1 MKIRILPSALFGA
14 LALSFCLAQQAS
26 AQARELSERG
36 ELLDRP
42 AAIVNDSVVLVSEL
56 EAETDRITQQLRTQN
71 TQLPSATV
79 LRRQVLERLVLQKLQ
94 LQRAEKMGMRVSDD
108 MLNTALSDLAQR
120 NGVKFA
126 DLPATLEAR
135 GQNYADYRDEVRR
148 QITVELLQQREVVNS
163 IAVTPRELEQFLARQ
178 QRSPDQ
184 NAEYN
189 LSHIL
194 ISVPVSA
201 TPEQVTERGQRAQEV
216 YTKAK
221 AGENFAELA
230 VAYSDST
237 TNIQGGTL
245 GWKKGSQL
253 PSIAAERIPGLKAGE
268 LTELIRTP
276 SGFHLFRL
284 NELRGGSSEPELVAQ
299 THARHILLKTNELE
313 DDGTV
318 KQRLEKIH
326 ERIRNGEDFAAIAA
340 VTSQDPGSAV
350 QGGDLGWTNPGTFVP
365 EFEQQLSQLGD
376 NEISAPFK
384 SQFGWH
390 IVQLLGRR
398 THDATDETRRN
409 RAFAA
414 LRESKYQEELEQ
426 WLRRLRDEA
435 YVEYL
440 I

>member
-1 MKIRILPSALFGA
+1 MKTRILSIIAL
-14 LALSFCLAQQAS
+14 LLCLGLQTGVHAKQ
-26 AQARELSERG
+26 LSERG
-36 ELLDRP
+36 ELLDRA
-42 AAIVNDSVVLVSEL
+42 AAIVNDGVVLVSEL
-56 EAETDRITQQLRTQN
+56 DAETSRITEQLQAQQ
-71 TQLPSATV
+71 TQLPSASV
-79 LRRQVLERLVLQKLQ
+79 LRKQVLERLVLQKIQ
-94 LQRAEKMGMRVSDD
+94 LQRAERMGMRVSDD
-108 MLNTALSDLAQR
+108 MLNTALSDIAQR
-120 NGVKFA
+120 NGMKFA

-135 GQNYADYRDEVRR
+135 GQNYAEYRDEVRR
-148 QITVELLQQREVVNS
+148 QITLEFLQQREVINS
-163 IAVTPRELEQFLARQ
+163 IVVTPRELEQFLARQ

-201 TPEQVTERGQRAQEV
+201 TPDQVAEREKRAREV
-216 YTKAK
+216 FEKAK
-221 AGENFAELA
+221 AGESFAELA

-268 LTELIRTP
+268 LTDLIRTP

-284 NELRGGSSEPELVAQ
+284 NEVRGGSEQELVAQ
-299 THARHILLKTNELE
+299 VHARHILLKTNELE
-313 DDGTV
+313 DDNTV
-318 KQRLEKIH
+318 RQRLEKIR
-326 ERIRNGEDFAAIAA
+326 ERIASGEDFAAIAA

-350 QGGDLGWTNPGTFVP
+350 QGGDLGWTGAGTFVA
-365 EFEQQLSQLGD
+365 EFEKTLQALQV
-376 NEISAPFK
+376 NEISEPFK
-384 SQFGWH
+384 TQFGWH

-398 THDATDETRRN
+398 THDASDETRRN
-409 RAFAA
+409 RAYAA
-414 LRESKYQEELEQ
+414 IRESKYQEELEQ
-426 WLRRLRDEA
+426 WLRKLRDEA

>member
-1 MKIRILPSALFGA
+1 MKIRILSA
-14 LALSFCLAQQAS
+14 LALLLCLGLPELS
-26 AQARELSERG
+26 AQARQLSERG
-36 ELLDRP
+36 ELIDRA
-42 AAIVNDSVVLVSEL
+42 AAIVNDGVVLVSEL
-56 EAETDRITQQLRTQN
+56 DAETRRITEQLQAQQ
-71 TQLPSATV
+71 TQLPSASV
-79 LRRQVLERLVLQKLQ
+79 LRKQVLERLVLQKVQ
-94 LQRAEKMGMRVSDD
+94 LQRAEKMGMRISDE

-126 DLPATLEAR
+126 DLPAALEAR
-135 GQNYADYRDEVRR
+135 GENYANYRDEVRR
-148 QITVELLQQREVVNS
+148 QITLEVLQQREVVNS
-163 IAVTPRELEQFLARQ
+163 ITVTPRELDQFLARQ

-201 TPEQVTERGQRAQEV
+201 TPEQIAERDKRAKEV
-216 YTKAK
+216 YEKAQ
-221 AGENFAELA
+221 AGENFAQLA

-237 TNIQGGTL
+237 TNVQGGAL

-253 PSIAAERIPGLKAGE
+253 PSIAAERIPGMKAGQ

-284 NELRGGSSEPELVAQ
+284 NEIRGGSNEQELVSQ
-299 THARHILLKTNELE
+299 VHARHVLIKTNELE
-313 DDGTV
+313 DDNTV
-318 KQRLEKIH
+318 KQRLEKIRD
-326 ERIRNGEDFAAIAA
+326 RILNGEDFATIAA

-350 QGGDLGWTNPGTFVP
+350 QGGDLGWSGPGTFVP
-365 EFEQQLSQLGD
+365 EFEKQLEQLD
-376 NEISAPFK
+376 ANQISPPFK
-384 SQFGWH
+384 TQFGWH

-398 THDATDETRRN
+398 THDATDESRRN
-409 RAFAA
+409 KAYAA
-414 LRESKYQEELEQ
+414 LKESKYQEELEQ
-426 WLRRLRDEA
+426 WLRKLRDES